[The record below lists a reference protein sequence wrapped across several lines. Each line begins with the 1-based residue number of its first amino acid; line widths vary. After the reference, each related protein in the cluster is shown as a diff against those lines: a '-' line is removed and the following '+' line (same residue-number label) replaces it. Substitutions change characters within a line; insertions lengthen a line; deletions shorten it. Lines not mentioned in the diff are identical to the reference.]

1 MAVSASF
8 SPPSQTL
15 TVLGDPLNNPIT
27 TSRDAAGNLLVNGGA
42 VAISGGV
49 PTVANTSLIS
59 IFAQNGDDVVALN
72 ESNGALPRAQL
83 FGGNG
88 NDMLTGGSGTDM
100 LFGQADNDVLMGKGG
115 SDLLFGGAGNDVL
128 TGGDADDQ
136 MFGEGGDDLLIWNPG
151 DDTDL
156 FEGGSGI
163 DTAQVNGGNG
173 SEIFTLT
180 ANGTRVRFDR
190 LDPAPLAIDGGTL
203 ERFVVNMNG
212 GDDRFSATGNIAA
225 LVQVVVDGGAGNDT
239 ILGGNGAD
247 QLLGGEGQDFIDGQQ
262 GNDLAFL
269 GAGDDV
275 FQWDPGD
282 GSDVVEGQAGTDTMR
297 FNGSNVGEVMAVSAN
312 GGRALFT
319 RNVANIVMDL
329 NDLEKVDVQALGGAD
344 TITVNDLSG
353 TDVLDVAIALSA
365 SPGGSAGD
373 GQADTVLANASNG
386 RDLIQVLGGSGA
398 VTVLGLAARISITG
412 SEAEQDS
419 LVVNGLAGNDEIDAS
434 SLAGGSL
441 RLVLDGGAG
450 NDLLRGSDAADV
462 LIGGDGNDRVHGQR
476 GDDVAFLG
484 AGDDRFTWDP
494 GEGSDTVE
502 GQGGKD
508 RLYFNGSNASETIDI
523 LANGSRALL
532 LRDVGAV
539 TMDLNGVEHIDLR
552 TLGGTDNVRVDDLTG
567 TDVTSVLVNLAGAG
581 GGGDGA
587 ADTVTLAG
595 TAGGDAITAAD
606 IGTSSLRITGLQATV
621 TISNIETVSD
631 RLTLNAGAGD
641 DVIDASSMRHGLTM
655 IGGLGQDLFTGSAGD
670 DLVSGGDGND
680 TALLG
685 AGDDAFIWNPG
696 DDNDTVEGQ
705 AGSDTMLFNGASI
718 GEQIDISAA
727 AGRVRFFRDVAN
739 VTMDLN
745 DVERIDFHA
754 LGGADTIAV
763 RDLSGSDLQT
773 IRIDLSGA
781 AGADGQQDTVILD
794 ATGSDDVIAVS
805 GNADGVTVFGLAA
818 TVEIIGMD
826 AFDRLVINTGAGDD
840 VLVASELAAVM
851 ALTAD
856 GGEGDDVLLGGNG
869 ADTMFGQG
877 GDDVLIGGPGL
888 DVLDGGPGQNVVIA

>member
-15 TVLGDPLNNPIT
+15 TVLGDPLTNSIT

-72 ESNGALPRAQL
+72 ESNGALPRVQL

-88 NDMLTGGSGTDM
+88 NDMLTGGSGNDM
-100 LFGQADNDVLMGKGG
+100 LFGQADNDVLLGKGG

-151 DDTDL
+151 DDTEL

-173 SEIFTLT
+173 GEIFTLT

-190 LDPAPLAIDGGTL
+190 LDPAPFAVDGGTL
-203 ERFVVNMNG
+203 ERFVVTMNG

-225 LVQVVVDGGAGNDT
+225 LLQVVVDGGAGNDT
-239 ILGGNGAD
+239 ILGSNGVD
-247 QLLGGEGQDFIDGQQ
+247 QLFGGEGQDFIDGQQ
-262 GNDLAFL
+262 GDDLALL

-282 GSDVVEGQAGTDTMR
+282 GSDVVEGQAGIDTMR
-297 FNGSNVGEVMAVSAN
+297 FNGSNAGEAMAISAN

-319 RNVANIVMDL
+319 RNVANIMMDL
-329 NDLEKVDVQALGGAD
+329 NDLEKVDIQALGGAD

-353 TDVLDVAIALSA
+353 TDVLDVAIALSG
-365 SPGGSAGD
+365 SPSGSAGD
-373 GQADTVLANASNG
+373 GQPDTILANATDR
-386 RDLIQVLGGSGA
+386 RDVIQVLGGSGA
-398 VTVLGLAARISITG
+398 TTVLGLPARVSITG
-412 SEAEQDS
+412 SEAGQDS
-419 LVVNGLAGNDEIDAS
+419 LVVNGLGGSDEIDAS
-434 SLAGGSL
+434 SLASDSP

-450 NDLLRGSDAADV
+450 DDLLRGSDAADV
-462 LIGGDGNDRVHGQR
+462 LIGGDGGDRVHGQG
-476 GDDVAFLG
+476 GDDIAFLG

-508 RLYFNGSNASETIDI
+508 RLYFNGSGASENIDI
-523 LANGSRALL
+523 LANGNRVLL

-539 TMDLNGVEHIDLR
+539 TMDLNDVEHIDFR
-552 TLGGTDNVRVDDLTG
+552 ALGGTDNVRLGDLSG
-567 TDVTSVLVNLAGAG
+567 TDVTSVLVSLAGPG
-581 GGGDGA
+581 GGGDSA
-587 ADTVTLAG
+587 ADTVTVAG
-595 TAGGDAITAAD
+595 TAGADAITAAD
-606 IGTSSLRITGLQATV
+606 IGTSGLRITGLPAAV
-621 TISNIETVSD
+621 TISDIEAESD
-631 RLTLNAGAGD
+631 RLTLNAGAGN
-641 DVIDASSMRHGLTM
+641 DVIDASSMSHGLTM
-655 IGGLGQDLFTGSAGD
+655 IGGLGQDLLIGSAGD
-670 DLVSGGDGND
+670 DRVNGGDGED

-685 AGDDAFIWNPG
+685 DGDDAFTWNPG

-705 AGSDTMLFNGASI
+705 AGSDAMLFNGANI
-718 GEQIDISAA
+718 AEQVDISAA
-727 AGRVRFFRDVAN
+727 GGRVRFFRDVAN
-739 VTMDLN
+739 VTMDLD

-754 LGGADTIAV
+754 LGGADTVAV

-773 IRIDLSGA
+773 IRIDLSGV
-781 AGADGQQDTVILD
+781 AGPDGQQDTVILD
-794 ATGSDDVIAVS
+794 ATESDDVIAVF
-805 GNADGVTVFGLAA
+805 GNADGVTVFGLST

-826 AFDRLVINTGAGDD
+826 AFDRLVINTGAGND
-840 VLVASELAAVM
+840 VLVANELAAAV

-856 GGEGDDVLLGGNG
+856 GGEGDDVLLGGDG
-869 ADTMFGQG
+869 ADTMFGRG

-888 DVLDGGPGQNVVIA
+888 DVLDGGPGQNIMIA